1 MKNNQKSLWTRP
13 IFLRIVSLILAIV
26 LFLYVNGGSDG
37 FLRQTTRDN
46 NDNST
51 SILNSSKSTTV
62 KIPLT
67 VNANTDK
74 YVVTGYPQF
83 VKVKLTGPSALV
95 TTSVNT
101 QNFKAYI
108 NLSDLTAGEHT
119 VKVKT
124 SGLNSNVK
132 ATVNPAKITVNIEP
146 RSTITASVK
155 VQLSNTSLD
164 GDYKLG
170 NAKPALDTVQV
181 TGARSEVQQVSQ
193 VIAYVKVP
201 KNTTATLHQQVT
213 LQAVDKNG
221 KALNVVVTPG
231 TISVTVP
238 VSADDQSSSSQA
250 SDSDNTSSSSSA
262 VSASES
268 SSSTSSSSASSSSSD
283 K

>member
-1 MKNNQKSLWTRP
+1 MKNSQKSLWTRP
-13 IFLRIVSLILAIV
+13 MFLRIISLILAIV
-26 LFLYVNGGSDG
+26 LYLYVNGGSDG
-37 FLRQTTRDN
+37 FLRQTTRGN
-46 NDNST
+46 NDSST

-62 KIPLT
+62 KMPLT
-67 VNANTDK
+67 VNVNTDK

-101 QNFKAYI
+101 QNFKAYV

-132 ATVNPAKITVNIEP
+132 ATVDPAKITVNIEP

-164 GDYKLG
+164 GGYKLG
-170 NAKPALDTVQV
+170 TAKPALDTVQV

-193 VIAYVKVP
+193 VVAYVKVP
-201 KNTTATLHQQVT
+201 KSTTATLHQQVT

-231 TISVTVP
+231 TITVTVP
-238 VSADDQSSSSQA
+238 VSADNQSSSSQSSNSA
-250 SDSDNTSSSSSA
+250 SDSAT
-262 VSASES
+262 
-268 SSSTSSSSASSSSSD
+268 SSTSSSSDTSGSSSSSSESSSSSD

>member
-1 MKNNQKSLWTRP
+1 MKNSQKSLWTRP
-13 IFLRIVSLILAIV
+13 MFLRIVSLILAIV
-26 LFLYVNGGSDG
+26 LYLYVNGGSDG
-37 FLRQTTRDN
+37 FLRQTTRGN
-46 NDNST
+46 NDSST

-62 KIPLT
+62 KMPLT
-67 VNANTDK
+67 VNVNTDK

-101 QNFKAYI
+101 QNFKAYV

-132 ATVNPAKITVNIEP
+132 ATVDPAKITVNIEP

-164 GDYKLG
+164 GGYKLG
-170 NAKPALDTVQV
+170 TAKPALDTVQV

-193 VIAYVKVP
+193 VVAYVKVP
-201 KNTTATLHQQVT
+201 KSTTATLHQQVT

-231 TISVTVP
+231 TITVTVP
-238 VSADDQSSSSQA
+238 VSADNQSSSSQSSNST
-250 SDSDNTSSSSSA
+250 SDSAT
-262 VSASES
+262 
-268 SSSTSSSSASSSSSD
+268 SSTSSSSDTSGSSSSSSESSSSSD

>member
-1 MKNNQKSLWTRP
+1 MKNSQKSLWTRP
-13 IFLRIVSLILAIV
+13 MFLRIVSLILAIV
-26 LFLYVNGGSDG
+26 LYLYVNGGSDG
-37 FLRQTTRDN
+37 FLRQTTRGN
-46 NDNST
+46 NDSST

-62 KIPLT
+62 KMPLT
-67 VNANTDK
+67 VNVNTDK

-101 QNFKAYI
+101 QNFKAYV

-132 ATVNPAKITVNIEP
+132 ATVDPAKITVNIEP

-164 GDYKLG
+164 GGYKLG
-170 NAKPALDTVQV
+170 TAKPALDTVQV

-193 VIAYVKVP
+193 VVAYVKVP
-201 KNTTATLHQQVT
+201 KSTTATLHQQVT

-231 TISVTVP
+231 TITVTVP
-238 VSADDQSSSSQA
+238 VSADNQSSNSTSDSATSSPSSSSDT
-250 SDSDNTSSSSSA
+250 SGSSSSS
-262 VSASES
+262 SE
-268 SSSTSSSSASSSSSD
+268 SSSSSD

>member
-1 MKNNQKSLWTRP
+1 M
-13 IFLRIVSLILAIV
+13 
-26 LFLYVNGGSDG
+26 
-37 FLRQTTRDN
+37 
-46 NDNST
+46 
-51 SILNSSKSTTV
+51 
-62 KIPLT
+62 PLT
-67 VNANTDK
+67 VNVNTDK

-101 QNFKAYI
+101 QNFKAYV

-132 ATVNPAKITVNIEP
+132 ATVDPAKITVNIEP

-164 GDYKLG
+164 GGYKLG
-170 NAKPALDTVQV
+170 TAKPALDTVQV

-193 VIAYVKVP
+193 VVAYVKVP
-201 KNTTATLHQQVT
+201 KSTTATLHQQVT

-231 TISVTVP
+231 TITVTVP
-238 VSADDQSSSSQA
+238 VSADNQSSSSQSSNST
-250 SDSDNTSSSSSA
+250 SDSAT
-262 VSASES
+262 
-268 SSSTSSSSASSSSSD
+268 SSTSSSSDTSGSSSSSSESSSSSD

>member
-1 MKNNQKSLWTRP
+1 MKNSQKSLWTRP
-13 IFLRIVSLILAIV
+13 MFLRIVSFILAIV
-26 LFLYVNGGSDG
+26 LYLYVNGGSDG
-37 FLRQTTRDN
+37 FLRQTTRGN
-46 NDNST
+46 NDSST

-62 KIPLT
+62 KMPLT
-67 VNANTDK
+67 VNVNTDK

-101 QNFKAYI
+101 QNFKAYV

-132 ATVNPAKITVNIEP
+132 ATVDPAKITVNIEP

-164 GDYKLG
+164 GGYKLG
-170 NAKPALDTVQV
+170 TAKPALDTVQV

-193 VIAYVKVP
+193 VVVYVKVP
-201 KNTTATLHQQVT
+201 KSTTATLHQQVT

-231 TISVTVP
+231 TITVTVP
-238 VSADDQSSSSQA
+238 VSADNQSSSSQSSNST
-250 SDSDNTSSSSSA
+250 SDSAT
-262 VSASES
+262 
-268 SSSTSSSSASSSSSD
+268 SSTSSSSDTSGSSSSSSESSSSSD

>member
-1 MKNNQKSLWTRP
+1 MKNSQKSLWTRP
-13 IFLRIVSLILAIV
+13 MFLRIVSFILAIV
-26 LFLYVNGGSDG
+26 LYLYVNGGSDG
-37 FLRQTTRDN
+37 FLRQTTRGN
-46 NDNST
+46 NDSST

-62 KIPLT
+62 KMPLT
-67 VNANTDK
+67 VNVNTDK

-101 QNFKAYI
+101 QNFKAYV

-132 ATVNPAKITVNIEP
+132 ATVDPAKITVNIEP

-164 GDYKLG
+164 GGYKLG
-170 NAKPALDTVQV
+170 TAKPALDTVQV

-193 VIAYVKVP
+193 VVAYVKVP
-201 KNTTATLHQQVT
+201 KSTTATLHQQVT

-231 TISVTVP
+231 TITVTVP
-238 VSADDQSSSSQA
+238 VSADNQSSSSQSSNST
-250 SDSDNTSSSSSA
+250 SDSAT
-262 VSASES
+262 
-268 SSSTSSSSASSSSSD
+268 SSTSSSSDTSGSSSSSSESSSSSD

>member
-1 MKNNQKSLWTRP
+1 MKNSQKSLWTRP
-13 IFLRIVSLILAIV
+13 MFLRIISLILAIV
-26 LFLYVNGGSDG
+26 LYLYVNGGSDG
-37 FLRQTTRDN
+37 FLRQTTRGN
-46 NDNST
+46 NDSST

-62 KIPLT
+62 KMPLT
-67 VNANTDK
+67 VNVNTDK

-83 VKVKLTGPSALV
+83 MKVKLTGPSALV

-101 QNFKAYI
+101 QNFKAYV

-132 ATVNPAKITVNIEP
+132 ATVDPAKITVNIEP

-164 GDYKLG
+164 GGYKLG
-170 NAKPALDTVQV
+170 TAKPALDTVQV

-193 VIAYVKVP
+193 VVAYVKVP
-201 KNTTATLHQQVT
+201 KSTTATLHQQVT

-231 TISVTVP
+231 TITVTVP
-238 VSADDQSSSSQA
+238 VSADNQSSSSQSSNSA
-250 SDSDNTSSSSSA
+250 SDSAT
-262 VSASES
+262 
-268 SSSTSSSSASSSSSD
+268 SSTSSSSDTSGSSSSSSESSSSSD